1 LVVASNRPLYGNL
14 RQLYFILPPLFLW
27 VAWSIEM
34 ATDYLPGQFTAV
46 IFIGILLLP
55 GIFNLIVL
63 HPYQYAYYNALVGGS
78 QGANGRFALDYWCT
92 SYREAMAIVNQDA
105 PEGAEIG
112 VWGPLMSAKEF
123 AREDLVVELVEDFN
137 HEPDYVLGCW
147 LALQDEDFY
156 SNMTT
161 LLQVDR
167 AGAVFGIVKA
177 KGE

>member
-1 LVVASNRPLYGNL
+1 
-14 RQLYFILPPLFLW
+14 
-27 VAWSIEM
+27 M
-34 ATDYLPGQFTAV
+34 AF
-46 IFIGILLLP
+46 
-55 GIFNLIVL
+55 
-63 HPYQYAYYNALVGGS
+63 
-78 QGANGRFALDYWCT
+78 
-92 SYREAMAIVNQDA
+92 VNQDA